1 MAASFLTRSEELLNS
16 VNLCQFTKHDN
27 ILTMSEEKR
36 QLLNQLLS
44 LFPAGSVLPTRWL
57 TGNGYADNLLPK
69 YVAQGWLASVG
80 HGAYVRPGVEPSWAE
95 VVHALQQLL
104 QLPLHVGGL
113 AALDRRGHAHY
124 LRFGGSTVLLYGR
137 RHLPKW
143 ATELKLKDRLEWRS
157 DRLFEFPESASESER
172 GLLRFRPEGER
183 HELLFAG
190 EERAFL
196 EYLDE
201 MPTRASVQEGDLV
214 LQAMTGLRPS
224 RVSSL
229 LERCRSYK
237 VKRLFLALAHRHHHA
252 WLKHLD
258 LALVDLGKGKRALT
272 PGGKYDARFQI
283 TLPADL
289 DDLG

>member
-1 MAASFLTRSEELLNS
+1 MRGLSSRLVAARFVMTASFLT
-16 VNLCQFTKHDN
+16 Q
-27 ILTMSEEKR
+27 SEEKR
-36 QLLNQLLS
+36 HLLNQLLS
-44 LFPAGSVLPTRWL
+44 QFPAGSVLPTRWL

-157 DRLFEFPESASESER
+157 DRLFEFPESASESDR

-201 MPTRASVQEGDLV
+201 MPTRASVQATPSCLA
-214 LQAMTGLRPS
+214 QAPGLGTCRPRQRQARPDAGWKVRRPFPDHFAGGS
-224 RVSSL
+224 R
-229 LERCRSYK
+229 
-237 VKRLFLALAHRHHHA
+237 
-252 WLKHLD
+252 
-258 LALVDLGKGKRALT
+258 
-272 PGGKYDARFQI
+272 
-283 TLPADL
+283 
-289 DDLG
+289 

>member
-1 MAASFLTRSEELLNS
+1 M
-16 VNLCQFTKHDN
+16 NLRRFTERAN

-44 LFPAGSVLPTRWL
+44 QFPSGSVIPTRWL
-57 TGNGYADNLLPK
+57 TGHGYADNLLPK
-69 YVAQGWLASVG
+69 YVAQGWLASAG

-95 VVHALQQLL
+95 VTHALQHLL
-104 QLPLHVGGL
+104 QLPVHVGGL

-124 LRFGGSTVLLYGR
+124 LRFGGSTVLLYGAR
-137 RHLPKW
+137 RLPKW
-143 ATELKLKDRLEWRS
+143 AKEMKLNDRLEWRS
-157 DRLFEFPESASESER
+157 DRLFAFPERASESER
-172 GLLRFRPEGER
+172 GLLRYRPEGER

-201 MPTRASVQEGDLV
+201 MPTRASVQEADLV
-214 LQAMTGLRPS
+214 LQGLAGLRPAL
-224 RVSSL
+224 VSSL
-229 LERCRSYK
+229 LQRCGSYK

-258 LALVDLGKGKRALT
+258 LANVDLGKGKRVLT
-272 PGGKYDARFQI
+272 PGGKYDTRFQI